1 MSEAPTVVL
10 RRLVNGYQVTQ
21 AIHVAAALGIADLL
35 GDGPRASDEL
45 AAQTGAHAPS
55 LHRVLRALAGVG
67 VLHEDDD
74 GRFALTPVGE
84 CLRTDASEP
93 VGGWAS
99 YVGAPSHWQSWGA
112 LLHAVR
118 TGENA
123 FRALHGTDVWEYR
136 AQHPEEGAVF
146 DRAMTAITLRANQHL
161 LEAYDF
167 SRLRSVVDVGG
178 GHGALVAAL
187 LAAHPHMR
195 GVVLDQPHVV
205 AQAPAVLEE
214 AGVADRAE
222 VVAGSF
228 FDDVPAGADA
238 YVLKAIVHD
247 WEDAEALRILRR
259 CRAAIPPH
267 GVLLVVERDLG
278 APNEDADAKLSD
290 LNMMV
295 GPGGRE
301 RTRDEF
307 ATLLS
312 DGGFAL
318 RATTPTPIGLT
329 VFEAQP
335 A

>member
-1 MSEAPTVVL
+1 LSEAPTVVL

-67 VLHEDDD
+67 VLHEGAD

-84 CLRTDASEP
+84 CLRSDASEP

-99 YVGAPSHWQSWGA
+99 YVGAPSHWRSWGA

-205 AQAPAVLEE
+205 ERAPAVLEE

-278 APNEDADAKLSD
+278 APNEDPDAKLSD

-301 RTRDEF
+301 RTHDQF
-307 ATLLS
+307 ATLLAE
-312 DGGFAL
+312 GGFAL
-318 RATTPTPIGLT
+318 RATMPTPIGLT

>member
-1 MSEAPTVVL
+1 LSETPTVVL

-21 AIHVAAALGIADLL
+21 AIHVVAALGIADLL

-67 VLHEDDD
+67 VLHEGDD
-74 GRFALTPVGE
+74 GRFTLTPVGE
-84 CLRTDASEP
+84 CLRSDAPET
-93 VGGWAS
+93 VGGWATF
-99 YVGAPSHWQSWGA
+99 VGAPIHWQAWGA

-161 LEAYDF
+161 LQAYDF
-167 SRLRSVVDVGG
+167 SRLGSVVDVGG

-187 LAAHPHMR
+187 LVAYPHMR

-205 AQAPAVLEE
+205 EQASAVLEE

-228 FDDVPAGADA
+228 FDEVPAGADA
-238 YVLKAIVHD
+238 YMLKAILHD
-247 WEDAEALRILRR
+247 WDDAEALRILSR
-259 CRAAIPPH
+259 CRAAIPPN

-278 APNEDADAKLSD
+278 APNEDPDPKLSD

-307 ATLLS
+307 ATLLA

-318 RATTPTPIGLT
+318 SAATPTPIGLT
-329 VFEAQP
+329 VFEATP
-335 A
+335 G

>member
-1 MSEAPTVVL
+1 LSEAPTVVL

-21 AIHVAAALGIADLL
+21 AIHVVAALGIADLL
-35 GDGPRASDEL
+35 ADGPRASGEL
-45 AAQTGAHAPS
+45 ATQTGAHAPS

-67 VLHEDDD
+67 VLHEGVD

-84 CLRTDASEP
+84 CLRSDAAEP

-99 YVGAPSHWQSWGA
+99 YVGAPSHWQAWGA

-118 TGENA
+118 TGEHA
-123 FRALHGTDVWEYR
+123 FRAVHGTDVWEYR

-146 DRAMTAITLRANQHL
+146 DRAMTAMTLRANQHL

-167 SRLRSVVDVGG
+167 SSIRSVVDVGG

-187 LAAHPHMR
+187 LVAHPHMR

-228 FDDVPAGADA
+228 FDEVPAGADA
-238 YVLKAIVHD
+238 YVLKAILHD
-247 WEDAEALRILRR
+247 WDDAEALRILRR
-259 CRAAIPPH
+259 CRAAIPRH

-278 APNEDADAKLSD
+278 APNEAPGAKLSD

-307 ATLLS
+307 ATLLA

-318 RATTPTPIGLT
+318 RATAPTPIALT

>member
-1 MSEAPTVVL
+1 LSEAPTAVL

-21 AIHVAAALGIADLL
+21 AIHVVAALGIADLL
-35 GDGPRASDEL
+35 RDGPRASDEL
-45 AAQTGAHAPS
+45 AAQTAAHAPS

-67 VLHEDDD
+67 VLHEGDD

-84 CLRTDASEP
+84 CLRSDALEP
-93 VGGWAS
+93 VGGWAT
-99 YVGAPSHWQSWGA
+99 YVGGASHWQAWGA

-118 TGENA
+118 TGEHA
-123 FRALHGTDVWEYR
+123 FRAVHGTDVWQYR
-136 AQHPEEGAVF
+136 ERHPEEGAVF
-146 DRAMTAITLRANQHL
+146 DGAMTAMTWRANHHL

-178 GHGALVAAL
+178 GHGTLVAAL
-187 LAAHPHMR
+187 LAAHPRMR
-195 GVVLDQPHVV
+195 GVVFDQPHVV
-205 AQAPAVLEE
+205 EQAPAVLEE

-228 FDDVPAGADA
+228 FDSVPDGADA

-247 WEDAEALRILRR
+247 WDDGDAERILRR

-267 GVLLVVERDLG
+267 GVLLIVERDLG
-278 APNEDADAKLSD
+278 APNEEPEAKLSD

-307 ATLLS
+307 ATLLAE
-312 DGGFAL
+312 GGFAL

>member
-1 MSEAPTVVL
+1 LSEAPTVVL

-21 AIHVAAALGIADLL
+21 AIHVVAVLGIADLL
-35 GDGPRASDEL
+35 GDGPRTSDDL
-45 AAQTGAHAPS
+45 AAQTGTHAPS
-55 LHRVLRALAGVG
+55 LQRVLRALAGVG
-67 VLHEDDD
+67 VLHEGDD

-84 CLRTDASEP
+84 CLRSDASEP

-99 YVGAPSHWQSWGA
+99 YVGAPNHWQAWGA
-112 LLHAVR
+112 LLRTVC
-118 TGENA
+118 TGEHA
-123 FRALHGTDVWEYR
+123 FRAVHGTDVWEYR

-146 DRAMTAITLRANQHL
+146 DRAMTAMTLRANQHL
-161 LEAYDF
+161 LEGYDF
-167 SRLRSVVDVGG
+167 SRIRSVVDVGG

-187 LAAHPHMR
+187 LVAHPHMR

-205 AQAPAVLEE
+205 AHAPAVLEE

-228 FDDVPAGADA
+228 FDAVPEGADA
-238 YVLKAIVHD
+238 YVLKAILHD
-247 WEDAEALRILRR
+247 WDDAEALRILRR

-278 APNEDADAKLSD
+278 APNEDPDAKLSD

-307 ATLLS
+307 ATLLA

-318 RATTPTPIGLT
+318 RAATPTPIGLT